1 VNSPGDELRLLRE
14 RAYGPGADI
23 HDDPVALA
31 RLRELEE
38 AGARTDAAPSE
49 PAGSEPPFSEPTSP
63 DPASPEP
70 AASAAAEADEPVEVE
85 PADPGGIPPDL
96 AEADPPARRAPISR
110 RLAWLW
116 AASVVVALVVGAAIT
131 MATSSLGGNRVAR
144 LAETDVSEWPTETF
158 GDPLEG
164 ARVFEA
170 FDGIRVLVVPNL
182 WGTPAAAITCIFV
195 VRAEED
201 EESAQQPGEILTTG
215 CGGGAFA
222 PAASFAVTEESP
234 DPLREH
240 YAVGTGVRV
249 VVEGDEAHVFV
260 RTP

>member
-1 VNSPGDELRLLRE
+1 MNSPGDELRLLRE

-38 AGARTDAAPSE
+38 AGAWTDAAASE
-49 PAGSEPPFSEPTSP
+49 PAGFEPALPEPASP
-63 DPASPEP
+63 DPAASP
-70 AASAAAEADEPVEVE
+70 AAEVEGSVEVGR
-85 PADPGGIPPDL
+85 ADAGGISPDL
-96 AEADPPARRAPISR
+96 AEGDPPVRPAPISR

-131 MATSSLGGNRVAR
+131 MATSSLGGNRVAV
-144 LAETDVSEWPTETF
+144 LAETGVSEWPTGMF
-158 GDPLEG
+158 GDAQEG

-170 FDGIRVLVVPNL
+170 FAGIRVLVVPNL
-182 WGTPAAAITCIFV
+182 WGSPTAGTTCMFV
-195 VRAEED
+195 VEAQEDAE
-201 EESAQQPGEILTTG
+201 STQQPGEILTTG

-222 PAASFAVTEESP
+222 PAASFAVTEGSP
-234 DPLREH
+234 DELRER

>member
-1 VNSPGDELRLLRE
+1 MNSPGDELRLLRE

-38 AGARTDAAPSE
+38 AGARTDAAPSQ
-49 PAGSEPPFSEPTSP
+49 PGGSEPPFSESVSP

-70 AASAAAEADEPVEVE
+70 AASAAAEADEPVDVE
-85 PADPGGIPPDL
+85 PADPGGISRDS
-96 AEADPPARRAPISR
+96 AEDAPPARPAPISR

-131 MATSSLGGNRVAR
+131 MATSSLGGNRVAV
-144 LAETDVSEWPTETF
+144 LAETDVSEWPTEMF
-158 GDPLEG
+158 GDAQEG

-170 FDGIRVLVVPNL
+170 FHGVRVLVVPNL
-182 WGTPAAAITCIFV
+182 WGSPTAGLTCLFI

-201 EESAQQPGEILTTG
+201 AESTQQPGEILTTG

-222 PAASFAVTEESP
+222 PAASFAVTEGSP
-234 DPLREH
+234 DALREH